1 MITYVVDASAA
12 LRYLDGGAGAD
23 RFEDIVSACA
33 SLDAEVL
40 ISAIQWGEIAGKLRN
55 RFGATEEMR
64 ILSALFP
71 SEAHIVP
78 ATTERALRAAALKVD
93 RKIGYADAFAVDLA
107 MESPSYVLVTVDYG
121 FKAVE
126 DLVRIEFLPM
136 K

>member
-12 LRYLDGGAGAD
+12 LRYVDGGAGAD
-23 RFEDIVSACA
+23 RFEEIVSACA
-33 SLDAEVL
+33 SLHAEVL

-71 SEAHIVP
+71 SEVHIVP
-78 ATTERALRAAALKVD
+78 ATAERALRAAALKVD
-93 RKIGYADAFAVDLA
+93 RKMGYADAFALDLA
-107 MESPSYVLVTVDYG
+107 MDSPDHILVTADYG

-126 DLVRIEFLPM
+126 DFAHIEFLPS